1 MRFEKEETALTR
13 CLSNFDASVMGRAS
27 FDAVIVGG
35 GLAGIFCALNLPRRM
50 KTAVLCKGSVED
62 CDSYLA
68 QGGIAASIGSDDR
81 GLHIRDTM
89 TAGCGVNNPQ
99 AVRILVEESE
109 QAIRKLAEL
118 GVSFDRRPDGRFQRS
133 LEGNHSARRILHVN
147 GDATGKGIM
156 TALIAR
162 CAGRDNI
169 SLLENT
175 FAVDL
180 VTREGTCSGVIAEKA
195 GRLLCLSSPAVV
207 MATGGIGQLFPV
219 TTNSKVLTG
228 DGIAAASRAG
238 AALDSLEFIQFHPTA
253 LYSPV
258 KAERAFLI
266 SEAVRGEGALLR
278 NREGDRFMPRYD
290 ARLELAPR
298 DIVARAIFDQMAKTS
313 SPCVYLDIT
322 GKKRAF
328 LERRFPMI
336 FSECLKR
343 GIDIS
348 KDWIPV
354 VPCEH
359 YCMGGIRT
367 DCDGRTSVDRLYAI
381 GECACTGVH
390 GANRLASNS
399 LLEDVV
405 FGARAAAAVA
415 GRAAPPADVRD
426 FRLEGRKAGGLAD
439 PEKLRAGLRLLME
452 EDAGI
457 IRSGRK
463 LGQALAA
470 IEKVQRERIDPADLT
485 TREEYETADMVET
498 ARLIVSAAVKNRSS
512 IGCHYIVDS

>member
-1 MRFEKEETALTR
+1 
-13 CLSNFDASVMGRAS
+13 
-27 FDAVIVGG
+27 
-35 GLAGIFCALNLPRRM
+35 
-50 KTAVLCKGSVED
+50 
-62 CDSYLA
+62 
-68 QGGIAASIGSDDR
+68 
-81 GLHIRDTM
+81 M

-109 QAIRKLAEL
+109 QAIRNLAEL

-278 NREGDRFMPRYD
+278 NREETGSCPAMTRVWSLPRATSWPGPSSTRWRKHPAPAYTSISPGKNARF
-290 ARLELAPR
+290 
-298 DIVARAIFDQMAKTS
+298 
-313 SPCVYLDIT
+313 
-322 GKKRAF
+322 
-328 LERRFPMI
+328 
-336 FSECLKR
+336 
-343 GIDIS
+343 
-348 KDWIPV
+348 WN
-354 VPCEH
+354 
-359 YCMGGIRT
+359 GG
-367 DCDGRTSVDRLYAI
+367 S
-381 GECACTGVH
+381 
-390 GANRLASNS
+390 
-399 LLEDVV
+399 
-405 FGARAAAAVA
+405 
-415 GRAAPPADVRD
+415 
-426 FRLEGRKAGGLAD
+426 
-439 PEKLRAGLRLLME
+439 
-452 EDAGI
+452 
-457 IRSGRK
+457 
-463 LGQALAA
+463 Q
-470 IEKVQRERIDPADLT
+470 
-485 TREEYETADMVET
+485 
-498 ARLIVSAAVKNRSS
+498 
-512 IGCHYIVDS
+512 